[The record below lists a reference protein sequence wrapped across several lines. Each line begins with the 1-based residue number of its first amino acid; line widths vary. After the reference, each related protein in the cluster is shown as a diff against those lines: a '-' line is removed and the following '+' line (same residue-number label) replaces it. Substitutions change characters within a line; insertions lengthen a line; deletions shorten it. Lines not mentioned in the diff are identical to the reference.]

1 MIAVSPEC
9 GYQFRTI
16 PSYPIRL
23 GTVGVFMKAW
33 LVFGII
39 SLVAAGILSCAA
51 GVYAATNP
59 LAALG
64 TAGVACFALMVGIK
78 WIAACR

>member
-1 MIAVSPEC
+1 
-9 GYQFRTI
+9 
-16 PSYPIRL
+16 
-23 GTVGVFMKAW
+23 MKAW